1 MGAALDSFVITV
13 EYAGIV
19 TIVLLALCLISRFRN
34 NSGSL
39 NVFQR
44 MPLLLPALGFVI
56 TVMLVTSM
64 GIAPMAQ
71 YQGVNSRQY
80 YTQNGERTS
89 FTLRDQEFY
98 SHSLEVYGSY
108 YLELNDSI
116 YIDVFVSQSGI
127 LIDTLSLDIDY
138 SSIQNTVTGRET
150 ITLDPGAYDVQV
162 NFTRYDGGLLEEDPG
177 YIQITFSQPLI
188 EGFTEE
194 IVDWS
199 SFQFAINISCIL
211 IILGGLCIGSSTKRE
226 PKKDESDWK
235 TTSEYEY

>member
-1 MGAALDSFVITV
+1 MGAALDSFMITV

-56 TVMLVTSM
+56 TVMLVASM
-64 GIAPMAQ
+64 GIIPMAQ
-71 YQGVNSRQY
+71 YQGVNSQQY
-80 YTQNGERTS
+80 YAENGEIFS
-89 FTLRDQEFY
+89 FNQRDQEFY
-98 SHSLEVYGSY
+98 SHSFQVYSSY

-116 YIDVFVSQSGI
+116 YIDVFVSQDGI
-127 LIDTLSLDIDY
+127 LIDTLALDIEY
-138 SSIQNTVTGRET
+138 SSIQDPVTGRVT
-150 ITLDPGAYDVQV
+150 IALNPGTYDVQV
-162 NFTRYDGGLLEEDPG
+162 NFTRYYGGLLEEDPG
-177 YIQITFSQPLI
+177 HVQITISQPLI

-199 SFQFAINISCIL
+199 SFQFAINISCIM

-226 PKKDESDWK
+226 RKKDETDWK